1 LGEFISISEFF
12 STFELYLGDRQGS
25 NVNYR
30 EQDSN

>member
-1 LGEFISISEFF
+1 VNVV

-25 NVNYR
+25 NVNCR